1 MVNKNVILTSSLL
14 FLSSVVV
21 AQHQFI
27 VLKDQTVIARYQK
40 GDIIRF
46 ARAKDKE
53 ILVQRI
59 LDLNDTL
66 LMMNQDTVAYYRI
79 QMLDIEGKQQNRFLK
94 GLGFGMLAAGILLP
108 GIDYFNSSVVQDQS
122 KSINEGL
129 LITSGGLI
137 ATGAALM
144 LIKKKYF
151 KPGRRNRIMIIDKR
165 SPFYREKPF
174 NESLASPFFQKN

>member
-1 MVNKNVILTSSLL
+1 MVNKNVILTTSLL
-14 FLSSVVV
+14 FFSSVVI

-27 VLKDQTVIARYQK
+27 ILKDQTVIARYQK

-66 LMMNQDTVAYYRI
+66 LMMNQDTIAYYRI
-79 QMLDIEGKQQNRFLK
+79 QRMDIEGRQQNKFLK
-94 GLGFGMLAAGILLP
+94 GLGFGLIAAGVLLP
-108 GIDYFNSSVVQDQS
+108 GIDYFNSTVVQDQS
-122 KSINEGL
+122 KSVSEGL
-129 LITSGGLI
+129 LITSGALI
-137 ATGAALM
+137 GTGAALV

-151 KPGRRNRIMIIDKR
+151 KPGRRNRMMIIDKR
-165 SPFYREKPF
+165 SPFYREKSF
-174 NESLASPFFQKN
+174 KENFESPFIPKN